1 MEMTINQSLVAL
13 AQEAFNAKEMRK
25 KYEDLEKQLIDKL
38 KDACG
43 YKDFIEGGY
52 VFQKS
57 YRQGSVDYA
66 ALLKDFKIDVAPY
79 RKEEVEMWKLSYIN
93 LKDK

>member
-1 MEMTINQSLVAL
+1 METTMNQSLIAL
-13 AQEAFNAKEMRK
+13 AQAAFNAKEMRK
-25 KYEDLEKQLIDKL
+25 KCEVLEKQMIDKL

-66 ALLKDFKIDVAPY
+66 ALLKDFKIDVEPY
-79 RKEEVEMWKLSYIN
+79 RKEEVEMWKLSYVDI
-93 LKDK
+93 KE